1 MAINGG
7 ITMKR
12 TRAIFGLIF
21 SLFCIFACLGVSAF
35 ATDYEAPPQAE
46 DGYYELDSY
55 EDLVWFQQYIDEGNL
70 DINARL
76 TADIYHYMY
85 VLDSNGNLNRYDVPN
100 WKPIGRDKI
109 ATRNQLFNGT
119 LDGAGHTISGLCVYY
134 EDEFEEYCG
143 LFAATKEKSVI
154 KNLNIV
160 DSFFGGEYCSSVG
173 SFVGYCE
180 GRIENCYSSAT
191 LYGDDCAGIAAGA
204 RGSMYENGNH
214 AYIENCFFNGKIKGF
229 FAKNIDAITNK
240 GHVGVIVKNNYYNE
254 NCGADD
260 TQSTAVTDAQIASGE
275 VAHLLNGDQSVIN
288 WYQNI
293 DKGERDNLPVLNPEH
308 YRVYKSGNTYT
319 NDESKHS
326 HLYINGFCVVCNEI
340 EEPQLVDGYYEIGN
354 YGNLV
359 WLQQY
364 IDAGN
369 VNINAR
375 LTANIVANE
384 NLLDSNGDVQGKPKY
399 TWTSIG
405 RSYKFNGIFDG
416 AGYSISG
423 LYTYGTQ
430 NYCGLFAR
438 LNGTI
443 KNLSIVDSYFES
455 NRCYYVS
462 TFAGITYGDIENCY
476 SSATVSGRSMCG
488 GIAGVTDREI
498 SNCLF
503 NGKITTEDLP
513 NAICYGDENTNC
525 YYNENCGGLSSR
537 AISVTDDQLASG
549 EVAYLLNGD
558 YSVINWYQ
566 NVDKGEKDKL
576 PTLNSEHYK
585 VYKGESQYTNDIDK
599 HIHMY
604 ANGVCNVCNKVCIHE
619 KYENGICVECNSI
632 EEPQLVDDYY
642 EIGNYGNLVWFQ
654 QYVDAGNV
662 NINARLTTNIV
673 ANENLLDSSGNV
685 QGTPKYNWV
694 PIGKVYSSGSDSYNG
709 VFDGAGYSISG
720 LYANGTGD
728 YWGFF
733 GEVYKSTIKNLSI
746 VDSYFGGKGCSNVG
760 TFIGYSGYDDVNI
773 ENCYS
778 SATIVGSGYCGGI
791 VGQIKSTV
799 SDCLYNG
806 KITVNKYSNA
816 IASDYGGYGKLTNCY
831 YNENCGLSSDRATAV
846 TDEQLAS
853 GEVAYLL
860 NSDQSAI
867 KWYQNIDKG
876 EKDNAP
882 TLSSEHYRVYKGD
895 NIYTND
901 LDKHIHIYNKG
912 ICDIC
917 NKVCAHEKYEKGVC
931 SECNYGVEEP
941 QLVDN
946 YYEISSYGN
955 LIWFQRYVDAGNVR
969 VNAKLITNIV
979 ANENLLDSSG
989 NVQGTPKYNWM
1000 PIGKGYSQ
1008 LVRLYSG
1015 VFDGAGY
1022 SISGLYGNSTSGYCG
1037 FFGQMN
1043 NGTIKNLSIVDSYF
1057 GGTSCSKVGSFVGC
1071 AWNDGNIENC
1081 YSNATIVGKYY
1092 CGGIAGI
1099 ISDTVSDC
1107 LYNGKIIGNY
1117 YSNAIASDTYN
1128 EGVLTNCYYNENC
1141 GKSSSRATSVTDE
1154 QLASGEVAYLLN
1166 GDQSDIKWYQNI
1178 DRGEKDNVP
1187 TLNIEHYT
1195 VYKKNNGYTNILLGD
1210 VNDDGKVD
1218 RKDAV
1223 LILKN
1228 ISGISLDKFSTE
1240 NADYN
1245 GDGAIN
1251 SLDVIAIMKS
1261 I

>member
-1 MAINGG
+1 MGKLKTLTAFLVG
-7 ITMKR
+7 IVLVTVGFALN
-12 TRAIFGLIF
+12 TF
-21 SLFCIFACLGVSAF
+21 S
-35 ATDYEAPPQAE
+35 ATTPPQAS

-55 EDLVWFQQYIDEGNL
+55 EDLVWFQQYVDAGNL
-70 DINARL
+70 EINARL
-76 TADIYHYMY
+76 TADI
-85 VLDSNGNLNRYDVPN
+85 VANENLLNDKGSLNGTPSNV
-100 WKPIGRDKI
+100 WTPIGRNFTF
-109 ATRNQLFNGT
+109 AANSYNGI
-119 LDGAGHTISGLCVYY
+119 LDGAGHSITGLFFYDTKGAGYY
-134 EDEFEEYCG
+134 G
-143 LFAATKEKSVI
+143 LFAKMGRGTV
-154 KNLNIV
+154 KNLAIV
-160 DSFFGGEYCSSVG
+160 DSFFGGVNKSNYVG
-173 SFVGYCE
+173 TFVGE
-180 GRIENCYSSAT
+180 GYAVNLENCYSNAIIYASDYYGGIVGKTSVANIRNC
-191 LYGDDCAGIAAGA
+191 LYAGTFRIL
-204 RGSMYENGNH
+204 GSSIY
-214 AYIENCFFNGKIKGF
+214 A
-229 FAKNIDAITNK
+229 DP
-240 GHVGVIVKNNYYNE
+240 IVKKNSTDNSIRVYNCYYKGD
-254 NCGADD
+254 CGLNSTVA
-260 TQSTAVTDAQIASGE
+260 TAVATNGLASGQ
-275 VAHLLNGDQSVIN
+275 VTYLLNRNQSSDV
-288 WYQNI
+288 WRQNI
-293 DKGERDNLPVLNPEH
+293 DIGEKDSEPTLDTNHHIVFYN
-308 YRVYKSGNTYT
+308 GNTYT
-319 NDESKHS
+319 NYCSVHS
-326 HLYINGFCVVCNEI
+326 
-340 EEPQLVDGYYEIGN
+340 
-354 YGNLV
+354 
-359 WLQQY
+359 W
-364 IDAGN
+364 
-369 VNINAR
+369 
-375 LTANIVANE
+375 
-384 NLLDSNGDVQGKPKY
+384 K
-399 TWTSIG
+399 
-405 RSYKFNGIFDG
+405 
-416 AGYSISG
+416 
-423 LYTYGTQ
+423 
-430 NYCGLFAR
+430 
-438 LNGTI
+438 
-443 KNLSIVDSYFES
+443 
-455 NRCYYVS
+455 
-462 TFAGITYGDIENCY
+462 
-476 SSATVSGRSMCG
+476 
-488 GIAGVTDREI
+488 
-498 SNCLF
+498 
-503 NGKITTEDLP
+503 
-513 NAICYGDENTNC
+513 
-525 YYNENCGGLSSR
+525 
-537 AISVTDDQLASG
+537 
-549 EVAYLLNGD
+549 
-558 YSVINWYQ
+558 
-566 NVDKGEKDKL
+566 
-576 PTLNSEHYK
+576 
-585 VYKGESQYTNDIDK
+585 
-599 HIHMY
+599 
-604 ANGVCNVCNKVCIHE
+604 
-619 KYENGICVECNSI
+619 NGICSVCDSI

-654 QYVDAGNV
+654 QYVDAGNI
-662 NINARLTTNIV
+662 NINAKLTANIV

-685 QGTPKYNWV
+685 QGTPKYNWT
-694 PIGKVYSSGSDSYNG
+694 PIGRGYSNSSDSYNG
-709 VFDGAGYSISG
+709 VFDGACYSISG
-720 LYANGTGD
+720 LYSNGTEN
-728 YWGFF
+728 YCGFF
-733 GEVYKSTIKNLSI
+733 GKMNKGTIKNLSI
-746 VDSYFGGKGCSNVG
+746 VDSYFGESSCFFVGSFVGC
-760 TFIGYSGYDDVNI
+760 GYSYSNI

-778 SATIVGSGYCGGI
+778 NATTVGLYYCGGI
-791 VGQIKSTV
+791 AGETKGTV
-799 SDCLYNG
+799 SNCLYNG
-806 KITVNKYSNA
+806 KIKGTRNSNA
-816 IASDYGGYGKLTNCY
+816 IASDRYNEGTITNCY

-1210 VNDDGKVD
+1210 VNNDGKID

-1228 ISGISLDKFSTE
+1228 ISGITSDNFSAE

-1251 SLDVIAIMKS
+1251 SLDAIAIMKS

>member
-1 MAINGG
+1 M
-7 ITMKR
+7 
-12 TRAIFGLIF
+12 
-21 SLFCIFACLGVSAF
+21 
-35 ATDYEAPPQAE
+35 
-46 DGYYELDSY
+46 
-55 EDLVWFQQYIDEGNL
+55 
-70 DINARL
+70 
-76 TADIYHYMY
+76 
-85 VLDSNGNLNRYDVPN
+85 
-100 WKPIGRDKI
+100 
-109 ATRNQLFNGT
+109 
-119 LDGAGHTISGLCVYY
+119 
-134 EDEFEEYCG
+134 
-143 LFAATKEKSVI
+143 
-154 KNLNIV
+154 
-160 DSFFGGEYCSSVG
+160 
-173 SFVGYCE
+173 
-180 GRIENCYSSAT
+180 
-191 LYGDDCAGIAAGA
+191 
-204 RGSMYENGNH
+204 
-214 AYIENCFFNGKIKGF
+214 
-229 FAKNIDAITNK
+229 
-240 GHVGVIVKNNYYNE
+240 
-254 NCGADD
+254 
-260 TQSTAVTDAQIASGE
+260 
-275 VAHLLNGDQSVIN
+275 
-288 WYQNI
+288 
-293 DKGERDNLPVLNPEH
+293 
-308 YRVYKSGNTYT
+308 
-319 NDESKHS
+319 
-326 HLYINGFCVVCNEI
+326 
-340 EEPQLVDGYYEIGN
+340 
-354 YGNLV
+354 
-359 WLQQY
+359 
-364 IDAGN
+364 
-369 VNINAR
+369 
-375 LTANIVANE
+375 
-384 NLLDSNGDVQGKPKY
+384 
-399 TWTSIG
+399 
-405 RSYKFNGIFDG
+405 
-416 AGYSISG
+416 
-423 LYTYGTQ
+423 
-430 NYCGLFAR
+430 
-438 LNGTI
+438 
-443 KNLSIVDSYFES
+443 
-455 NRCYYVS
+455 
-462 TFAGITYGDIENCY
+462 
-476 SSATVSGRSMCG
+476 
-488 GIAGVTDREI
+488 
-498 SNCLF
+498 
-503 NGKITTEDLP
+503 
-513 NAICYGDENTNC
+513 
-525 YYNENCGGLSSR
+525 
-537 AISVTDDQLASG
+537 
-549 EVAYLLNGD
+549 
-558 YSVINWYQ
+558 
-566 NVDKGEKDKL
+566 
-576 PTLNSEHYK
+576 
-585 VYKGESQYTNDIDK
+585 
-599 HIHMY
+599 
-604 ANGVCNVCNKVCIHE
+604 
-619 KYENGICVECNSI
+619 
-632 EEPQLVDDYY
+632 
-642 EIGNYGNLVWFQ
+642 
-654 QYVDAGNV
+654 
-662 NINARLTTNIV
+662 
-673 ANENLLDSSGNV
+673 
-685 QGTPKYNWV
+685 
-694 PIGKVYSSGSDSYNG
+694 
-709 VFDGAGYSISG
+709 
-720 LYANGTGD
+720 
-728 YWGFF
+728 
-733 GEVYKSTIKNLSI
+733 YKSTIKNLSI

>member
-1 MAINGG
+1 MGKLKTLTAFLVG
-7 ITMKR
+7 IVLVTVGFALN
-12 TRAIFGLIF
+12 TF
-21 SLFCIFACLGVSAF
+21 S
-35 ATDYEAPPQAE
+35 ATTPPQAS

-55 EDLVWFQQYIDEGNL
+55 EDLVWFQQYVDAGNL
-70 DINARL
+70 EINARL
-76 TADIYHYMY
+76 TADI
-85 VLDSNGNLNRYDVPN
+85 VANENLLNDKGSLNGTPSNI
-100 WKPIGRDKI
+100 WTPIGRNFRF
-109 ATRNQLFNGT
+109 ATNSYNGT
-119 LDGAGHTISGLCVYY
+119 LDGAGHSITGLFFYDTKGAGYY
-134 EDEFEEYCG
+134 G
-143 LFAATKEKSVI
+143 LFAKMGRGTV
-154 KNLNIV
+154 KNLAIV
-160 DSFFGGEYCSSVG
+160 DSFFGGVNKSNYVG
-173 SFVGYCE
+173 TFVGE
-180 GRIENCYSSAT
+180 GYAVNLENCYSNAIIYASDYYGGIVGKTSVANIRNC
-191 LYGDDCAGIAAGA
+191 LYAGTFRIL
-204 RGSMYENGNH
+204 GSSIY
-214 AYIENCFFNGKIKGF
+214 A
-229 FAKNIDAITNK
+229 DP
-240 GHVGVIVKNNYYNE
+240 IVKKNSTDNNIRVYDCYYKGD
-254 NCGADD
+254 CGLNSTVA
-260 TQSTAVTDAQIASGE
+260 TAVTTNGLASGQ
-275 VAHLLNGDQSVIN
+275 VTYLLNGNQSSDV
-288 WYQNI
+288 WRQNI
-293 DKGERDNLPVLNPEH
+293 DIGEKDSNPTLDSSH
-308 YRVYKSGNTYT
+308 HIVFYYNNTYT
-319 NDESKHS
+319 NYCSVHS
-326 HLYINGFCVVCNEI
+326 
-340 EEPQLVDGYYEIGN
+340 
-354 YGNLV
+354 
-359 WLQQY
+359 W
-364 IDAGN
+364 
-369 VNINAR
+369 
-375 LTANIVANE
+375 
-384 NLLDSNGDVQGKPKY
+384 K
-399 TWTSIG
+399 
-405 RSYKFNGIFDG
+405 
-416 AGYSISG
+416 
-423 LYTYGTQ
+423 
-430 NYCGLFAR
+430 
-438 LNGTI
+438 
-443 KNLSIVDSYFES
+443 
-455 NRCYYVS
+455 
-462 TFAGITYGDIENCY
+462 
-476 SSATVSGRSMCG
+476 
-488 GIAGVTDREI
+488 
-498 SNCLF
+498 
-503 NGKITTEDLP
+503 
-513 NAICYGDENTNC
+513 
-525 YYNENCGGLSSR
+525 
-537 AISVTDDQLASG
+537 
-549 EVAYLLNGD
+549 
-558 YSVINWYQ
+558 
-566 NVDKGEKDKL
+566 
-576 PTLNSEHYK
+576 
-585 VYKGESQYTNDIDK
+585 
-599 HIHMY
+599 
-604 ANGVCNVCNKVCIHE
+604 
-619 KYENGICVECNSI
+619 NGICSVCDSV

-662 NINARLTTNIV
+662 KINAKLTTNIVANENLLDSSGNVQGTPKYNWTPIGKVYSLVQNSYSGIFDGAGYSISGLYANSTNNYCGFFGKFHNGTIKNLSIVDSYFGGEKCSYVGTFIGINVSNSSVENCYSSATIVSYRHSGGIAGEILGGMSNCLYNGRISGKDYCNAIASDYGNFGKLTNCYYNKNCGSSSERVTAVTDSQLASGEVTYLLNGSQNNIIWYQNVDKGEKDNAPTLNSEHYRVYKGDNIYTNDLDKHSHVYKNGICNICNKACTHGKYKNGICTYCEYGVEETQLVGDYYEIANYGNLIWFQQYVDAGNVNINARLTSNIV

>member
-1 MAINGG
+1 MGKLKTLTAFLVG
-7 ITMKR
+7 IVLVTVGFALN
-12 TRAIFGLIF
+12 TF
-21 SLFCIFACLGVSAF
+21 S
-35 ATDYEAPPQAE
+35 ATTPPQAS

-55 EDLVWFQQYIDEGNL
+55 EDLVWFQQYIDAGNL
-70 DINARL
+70 EINARL
-76 TADIYHYMY
+76 TADI
-85 VLDSNGNLNRYDVPN
+85 VANENLLNDKGSLNGTPSNI
-100 WKPIGRDKI
+100 WTPIGRNFRF
-109 ATRNQLFNGT
+109 ATNSYNGT
-119 LDGAGHTISGLCVYY
+119 LDGAGHSITGLFFYDNKGAGYY
-134 EDEFEEYCG
+134 G
-143 LFAATKEKSVI
+143 LFAKMGRGTV
-154 KNLNIV
+154 KNLAIV
-160 DSFFGGEYCSSVG
+160 DSFFGGVNKSNYVG
-173 SFVGYCE
+173 TFVGE
-180 GRIENCYSSAT
+180 GYAVNLENCYS
-191 LYGDDCAGIAAGA
+191 
-204 RGSMYENGNH
+204 
-214 AYIENCFFNGKIKGF
+214 
-229 FAKNIDAITNK
+229 DAIIMARDYY
-240 GHVGVIVKNNYYNE
+240 GGIVGKTSVANIRNCLYTGTFRMLGSSIYADPIVKKNSTDNSIRVYNCYYKGD
-254 NCGADD
+254 CGLNSTVA
-260 TQSTAVTDAQIASGE
+260 TAVATEGLASGQ
-275 VAHLLNGDQSVIN
+275 VTYLLNRNQSSDV
-288 WYQNI
+288 WRQNI
-293 DKGERDNLPVLNPEH
+293 DIGEKDSEPTLDTNHHIVFYN
-308 YRVYKSGNTYT
+308 GNTYT
-319 NDESKHS
+319 NYCNVHS
-326 HLYINGFCVVCNEI
+326 WS
-340 EEPQLVDGYYEIGN
+340 DGICS
-354 YGNLV
+354 V
-359 WLQQY
+359 
-364 IDAGN
+364 
-369 VNINAR
+369 
-375 LTANIVANE
+375 
-384 NLLDSNGDVQGKPKY
+384 
-399 TWTSIG
+399 
-405 RSYKFNGIFDG
+405 
-416 AGYSISG
+416 
-423 LYTYGTQ
+423 
-430 NYCGLFAR
+430 CGL
-438 LNGTI
+438 
-443 KNLSIVDSYFES
+443 
-455 NRCYYVS
+455 
-462 TFAGITYGDIENCY
+462 
-476 SSATVSGRSMCG
+476 
-488 GIAGVTDREI
+488 
-498 SNCLF
+498 
-503 NGKITTEDLP
+503 
-513 NAICYGDENTNC
+513 ICT
-525 YYNENCGGLSSR
+525 
-537 AISVTDDQLASG
+537 
-549 EVAYLLNGD
+549 
-558 YSVINWYQ
+558 
-566 NVDKGEKDKL
+566 
-576 PTLNSEHYK
+576 
-585 VYKGESQYTNDIDK
+585 
-599 HIHMY
+599 
-604 ANGVCNVCNKVCIHE
+604 HE
-619 KYENGICVECNSI
+619 KYENGVCSECSYSV

-642 EIGNYGNLVWFQ
+642 EIANYGNLIWFQ
-654 QYVDAGNV
+654 RYVDADNV
-662 NINARLTTNIV
+662 NINAKLTTNIV

-685 QGTPKYNWV
+685 QGTPKYNWT
-694 PIGKVYSSGSDSYNG
+694 PIGRGYSNSSDSYNG

-720 LYANGTGD
+720 LYSKGTGL
-728 YWGFF
+728 YCGFF
-733 GEVYKSTIKNLSI
+733 GQVNKGTIKNLSI
-746 VDSYFGGKGCSNVG
+746 VDSYFGENSCYYVG
-760 TFIGYSGYDDVNI
+760 TFVGYSYGNI

-778 SATIVGSGYCGGI
+778 NATIVGLIYCGGI
-791 VGQIKSTV
+791 AGTMKGTI

-806 KITVNKYSNA
+806 KIKGTDNSNA
-816 IASDYGGYGKLTNCY
+816 IASDRYNYGTITNCY
-831 YNENCGLSSDRATAV
+831 YKENCGLSSSRATSV

-860 NSDQSAI
+860 NGDYSAI
-867 KWYQNIDKG
+867 NWYQNIDKG
-876 EKDNAP
+876 EKDKLP
-882 TLSSEHYRVYKGD
+882 TLNSEHYKVYKGE

-901 LDKHIHIYNKG
+901 INKHSHIYNNG
-912 ICDIC
+912 ICNIC
-917 NKVCAHEKYEKGVC
+917 NKACTHGKYENGIC

>member
-1 MAINGG
+1 
-7 ITMKR
+7 MKR
-12 TRAIFGLIF
+12 TRIIFGLIF

-340 EEPQLVDGYYEIGN
+340 EEPKLVDGYYEIGN

-423 LYTYGTQ
+423 LYTYDTQ

-537 AISVTDDQLASG
+537 ATSVTDDQLASG

-632 EEPQLVDDYY
+632 EEPQLVDNYY
-642 EIGNYGNLVWFQ
+642 EIANYGNLIWFQ
-654 QYVDAGNV
+654 QYVDTGNV
-662 NINARLTTNIV
+662 NINARLTSNIV

-720 LYANGTGD
+720 LYANGTGE

-733 GEVYKSTIKNLSI
+733 SEVYKCTIKNLSI

-778 SATIVGSGYCGGI
+778 SATIAGSSYCGGI

-901 LDKHIHIYNKG
+901 IDKHIHIYNKG

-917 NKVCAHEKYEKGVC
+917 NKVCTHEKYEKGIC
-931 SECNYGVEEP
+931 IECNYGVEEP
-941 QLVDN
+941 QLVDG

-955 LIWFQRYVDAGNVR
+955 LIWFQRYVDAGNVNI
-969 VNAKLITNIV
+969 NARLTTNIV

-1000 PIGKGYSQ
+1000 PIGKVYSQ

-1022 SISGLYGNSTSGYCG
+1022 SISGLYGNCTGSYCG

-1043 NGTIKNLSIVDSYF
+1043 KGTIKNLSIVDSYF
-1057 GGTSCSKVGSFVGC
+1057 GGTSCNKVGSFVGW

-1092 CGGIAGI
+1092 CGGIVGI

-1117 YSNAIASDTYN
+1117 YSNAIASDTN
-1128 EGVLTNCYYNENC
+1128 NIGTLINCYYNENC
-1141 GKSSSRATSVTDE
+1141 GLSSSRATAVTDD
-1154 QLASGEVAYLLN
+1154 QLSSGEVAYLLN
-1166 GDQSDIKWYQNI
+1166 SDKSAINWYQNV

-1187 TLNIEHYT
+1187 TLNSEHYT

-1228 ISGISLDKFSTE
+1228 ISGITSDNFSTE

-1251 SLDVIAIMKS
+1251 SLDVIAIMKNL
-1261 I
+1261 